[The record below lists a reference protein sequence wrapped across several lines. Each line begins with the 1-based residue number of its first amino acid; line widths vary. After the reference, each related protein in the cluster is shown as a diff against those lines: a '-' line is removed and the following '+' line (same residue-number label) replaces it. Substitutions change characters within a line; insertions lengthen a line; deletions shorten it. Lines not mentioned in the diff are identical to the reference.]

1 MLRNRRGFARIKATI
16 LLAILIVVLA
26 VVGVTFLKNRQNT
39 VILTSSTL
47 EKVVAVS
54 DVNVTRFPYEGVA
67 DIKNKDGKHLYYVK
81 YAATVTASADMS
93 KMTFDIDNEAKT
105 VHPILPEIQIKQPV
119 LDEKQFSFMPDDANI
134 DLKTVIKTCKVDVV
148 KEVKAD
154 KNLYSVAEDNLKQ
167 AVTGL
172 IMPIAEA
179 EDYEIVWE

>member
-1 MLRNRRGFARIKATI
+1 M
-16 LLAILIVVLA
+16 
-26 VVGVTFLKNRQNT
+26 
-39 VILTSSTL
+39 

-54 DVNVTRFPYEGVA
+54 DINVTRFPYEGVA

>member
-1 MLRNRRGFARIKATI
+1 MLRNRRGFAKIKATI
-16 LLAILIVVLA
+16 LLAVLIVVLA
-26 VVGVTFLKNRQNT
+26 VVGVTFLKNRQHT

-54 DVNVTRFPYEGVA
+54 DINVTRFPYEGVA

>member
-1 MLRNRRGFARIKATI
+1 MLRNRKGFTRIKVTI
-16 LLAILIVVLA
+16 LIAILIVILA
-26 VVGVTFLKNRQNT
+26 AVGLTILKNRQNT

-54 DVNVTRFPYEGVA
+54 DINITRFPYEGVA

-81 YAATVTASADMS
+81 YAATVTASADMG
-93 KMTFDIDNEAKT
+93 KMTFDIDNEART
-105 VHPILPEIQIKQPV
+105 VRPILPEIQIKQPV
-119 LDEKQFSFMPDDANI
+119 LDEKKFSFMPDGANI
-134 DLKTVIKTCKVDVV
+134 DLKTLIKTCKGDVV

-172 IMPIAEA
+172 IMPITEA

>member
-16 LLAILIVVLA
+16 LLAVLIAVLA
-26 VVGVTFLKNRQNT
+26 VVGVTFLKNRQHT

-54 DVNVTRFPYEGVA
+54 DINVTRFPYEGVA
-67 DIKNKDGKHLYYVK
+67 DIKHLYYVK

-105 VHPILPEIQIKQPV
+105 VRPILPEIQIKQPV